1 MPGLPPSPPTTV
13 AQTLQPQDTATT
25 GGEEGHITGERR
37 KMHEGKRGEIM
48 RGGGD
53 EGTEMRKKGGEA
65 GRGKQK
71 ARRRRHTQREKERVI
86 ARGSFLHT

>member
-1 MPGLPPSPPTTV
+1 M
-13 AQTLQPQDTATT
+13 
-25 GGEEGHITGERR
+25 R
-37 KMHEGKRGEIM
+37 EGKRGEIM

-71 ARRRRHTQREKERVI
+71 AGRRRHTQREKERVI